1 MKRIF
6 KIIGLISLTC
16 FSFFITEK
24 TSLVVKN
31 MDEIMISIKENSDNY
46 KKDSIDAKVKDN
58 TIIPGI
64 SGRRVNIN
72 KSYKKM
78 KEYGKYNEEL
88 YVYDYIKPDI
98 SLSDNKDKI
107 ITNINKKKRM
117 VNLIFMV
124 DTYTDI
130 SEILS
135 IINNYSIKATFFI
148 TSSYLENNNIDY
160 LKKEGHNIGII
171 GDYNIEWMKMVIN
184 DKYCYSEDINL
195 CIDNDLYIV
204 KPYNISSN
212 MPLSDVK
219 NNLENNSL
227 LAFTINKALKR
238 ELPNIIIYIKS
249 KGYIITNL
257 DNSILEN
264 SL

>member
-1 MKRIF
+1 MKKLF

-31 MDEIMISIKENSDNY
+31 MDDIMISIKENMDNF
-46 KKDSIDAKVKDN
+46 KTKSIDATITDD

-64 SGRRVNIN
+64 SGRKVNIN

-78 KEYGKYNEEL
+78 KEYGTYNEEL
-88 YVYDYIKPDI
+88 YVYDSVKPDI

-107 ITNINKKKRM
+107 ITNTNKSKRM
-117 VNLIFMV
+117 VSLIFMV
-124 DTYTDI
+124 DKYTDI
-130 SEILS
+130 SDILG
-135 IINNYSIKATFFI
+135 IMNNYNIKSTFFI
-148 TSSYLENNNIDY
+148 TSSYLENNNIEY

-171 GDYNIEWMKMVIN
+171 GDSNIEWMKQVIK
-184 DKYCYSEDINL
+184 DKYCLVDT
-195 CIDNDLYIV
+195 CVDNDLYII

-212 MPLSDVK
+212 TPLLDVK
-219 NNLENNSL
+219 NNLDNNSL
-227 LAFTINKALKR
+227 LAFTINRTLKK

-249 KGYIITNL
+249 KGYTITNL
-257 DNSILEN
+257 DESILE
-264 SL
+264 